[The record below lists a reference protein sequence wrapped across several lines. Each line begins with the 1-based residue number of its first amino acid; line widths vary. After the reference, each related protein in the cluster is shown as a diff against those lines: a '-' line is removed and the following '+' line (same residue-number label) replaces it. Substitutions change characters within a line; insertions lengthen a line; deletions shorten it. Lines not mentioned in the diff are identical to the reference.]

1 MVPYERILHQKWS
14 GDAAEDVGERE
25 ITIEAV
31 ENGVDTTAM
40 IGSVVLRL

>member
-1 MVPYERILHQKWS
+1 MAVETVEYVTDMRQKMLES
-14 GDAAEDVGERE
+14 VT
-25 ITIEAV
+25 ITIEAA